1 MNYPIALTDKKREAS
16 PKGKTFRSSSYIK
29 KEFIVKQ
36 AFYHFLKR
44 NIWPHK
50 EKHVNNDS

>member
-1 MNYPIALTDKKREAS
+1 MHLLTKKREAS
-16 PKGKTFRSSSYIK
+16 PKGKTFRISSYIK